1 MRSAC
6 KSLVGIPE
14 MMKPAGR
21 PNQRW
26 EDDIKMVPGEIG

>member
-14 MMKPAGR
+14 MLKPARR
-21 PNQRW
+21 PNYRW
-26 EDDIKMVPGEIG
+26 EDNIKMVPGDIG